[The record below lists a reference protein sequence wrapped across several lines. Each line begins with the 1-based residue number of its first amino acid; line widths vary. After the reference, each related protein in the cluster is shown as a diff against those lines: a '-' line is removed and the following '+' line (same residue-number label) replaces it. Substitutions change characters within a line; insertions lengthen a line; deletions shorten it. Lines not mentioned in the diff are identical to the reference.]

1 MWVSGP
7 GGCQPPH
14 FMRSCRR
21 AGGTREALVL
31 RCHANSRSPAQE
43 ELIMP
48 KLPLAATAVASVLV
62 TLATGSVAQ
71 TFPPDFPLA
80 VICFVGQTQ
89 TWRIGYLQEVSKD
102 GSAVYV
108 AAAGHLRVTVNAN
121 SGRWKGT
128 LDGTMP
134 QVSIRWNDAA
144 GKRDWR
150 PSSFTQYING
160 RTASREIGTRPLR
173 GVCK

>member
-1 MWVSGP
+1 
-7 GGCQPPH
+7 
-14 FMRSCRR
+14 
-21 AGGTREALVL
+21 
-31 RCHANSRSPAQE
+31 
-43 ELIMP
+43 MP

-80 VICFVGQTQ
+80 VICFSGQTQ

-121 SGRWKGT
+121 SGRTGER
-128 LDGTMP
+128 D
-134 QVSIRWNDAA
+134 VRWNDAA

-160 RTASREIGTRPLR
+160 RTASREIGSRPLR
-173 GVCK
+173 GGL